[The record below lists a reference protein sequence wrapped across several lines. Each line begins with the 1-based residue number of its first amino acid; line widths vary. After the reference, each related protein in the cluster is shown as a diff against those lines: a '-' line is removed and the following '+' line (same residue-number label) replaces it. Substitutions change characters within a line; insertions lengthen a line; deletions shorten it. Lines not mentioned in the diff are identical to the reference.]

1 MVRTDNTLKAIESY
15 NILAGL
21 ISWLPTR
28 RMRELKGS
36 AGALLPNTEG
46 RLVDEEGND
55 APEGVPGE
63 LWLRGPSVM
72 K

>member
-1 MVRTDNTLKAIESY
+1 
-15 NILAGL
+15 
-21 ISWLPTR
+21 
-28 RMRELKGS
+28 MRELKGS